1 MQSLFNSVV
10 REARATYLMEQDEA
24 VDPSM
29 QQMPAQD
36 QQAAAAQPDAAMA
49 QQPAKTTEQ
58 IQSGYDTFRT
68 IIIQLMRLV
77 AQTSGAIESNDSNR
91 LQAVRSNIPSDIE
104 KQINIAISQL
114 STSEPAQVEQI
125 VSAVLNDLSTA
136 P

>member
-1 MQSLFNSVV
+1 MQSLFNSVI

-49 QQPAKTTEQ
+49 QQPGKTTEQ

>member
-49 QQPAKTTEQ
+49 QQPGKTTEQ

>member
-1 MQSLFNSVV
+1 
-10 REARATYLMEQDEA
+10 MEQDEA

-49 QQPAKTTEQ
+49 QQPNKTTEQ

-125 VSAVLNDLSTA
+125 VSAVLRDLSTA